1 MSAPRLVP
9 VLLRVQRIGAWMR
22 QNHRGKRAARNSR
35 DEDFG
40 LREFL
45 EHDQALAPHAPLL
58 ERALAHRA
66 LFVVIDGMDEAGG
79 LREMLEELITT
90 TLLPAAARVVVTC
103 RPEGVRR
110 DRAAELRRCA
120 HGSPGAREASC
131 AMLLRRVS
139 ATDPAYRLLAR
150 SGALA

>member
-1 MSAPRLVP
+1 MLVVGEPGAGKSWAAQQLLVHCARAALKAADAPPAERGVRLVP
-9 VLLRVQRIGAWMR
+9 VPLRVQRIGAWMR

-66 LFVVIDGMDEAGG
+66 LFVVIDGIDEAGG
-79 LREMLEELITT
+79 LRGD
-90 TLLPAAARVVVTC
+90 ARGADHRIRCC
-103 RPEGVRR
+103 RRP
-110 DRAAELRRCA
+110 RA
-120 HGSPGAREASC
+120 SS
-131 AMLLRRVS
+131 
-139 ATDPAYRLLAR
+139 
-150 SGALA
+150 